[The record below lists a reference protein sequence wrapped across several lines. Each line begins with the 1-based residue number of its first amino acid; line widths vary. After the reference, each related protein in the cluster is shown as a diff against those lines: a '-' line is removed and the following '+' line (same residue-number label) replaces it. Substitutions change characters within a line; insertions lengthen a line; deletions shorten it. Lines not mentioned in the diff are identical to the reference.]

1 MAASSS
7 STVNTNQT
15 EIGAYRTE
23 NVSVQVITLRLTK
36 ENYFPWSAAMTMGI
50 AGRGRIAYIDGRN
63 PESAKTSG
71 QVKALDVIRKLT
83 GKRSWPFLEKDR
95 HQYLQLQELG
105 ETYCKYV
112 NPASLSRSVVDKYK
126 NSMVTCTVGLI
137 FFNNEEH
144 IMDFRI
150 ARLFRKWGHVKVRH
164 MSIAMAALAFLYR
177 GLTKFSIGDAD
188 SIEGRVF
195 ALQAWFYKNVGP
207 QSCHSQNTDRQ
218 LSSMKHYRRKIE
230 EVDDST
236 IIRYTYNPVRGSLL
250 LGPFFI
256 IEYHPERCLRQF
268 SLCQRKAY
276 PIELEGTIV
285 ECELDTE
292 EWSGIYTYAQQ
303 HWESFAHLYLVLGPE
318 MGPEYVNIRFMVET
332 RSQSRRMIEMELDQ
346 PFIGDMGEESSS
358 ETPPKLEM
366 NDPEFDEY
374 RRFQKYKIMFNEEQA
389 QTEKAKKKGK
399 KTKKYSSS
407 SSDSFE
413 DTTTTSSSEEEQKTP
428 KKKKKGES

>member
-1 MAASSS
+1 
-7 STVNTNQT
+7 
-15 EIGAYRTE
+15 
-23 NVSVQVITLRLTK
+23 
-36 ENYFPWSAAMTMGI
+36 MGKPHLSI
-50 AGRGRIAYIDGRN
+50 A
-63 PESAKTSG
+63 SG
-71 QVKALDVIRKLT
+71 Q
-83 GKRSWPFLEKDR
+83 SWLYAPSG
-95 HQYLQLQELG
+95 G
-105 ETYCKYV
+105 E
-112 NPASLSRSVVDKYK
+112 DKYK
-126 NSMVTCTVGLI
+126 NSMVTCPVGLI

-144 IMDFRI
+144 IMDFRT
-150 ARLFRKWGHVKVRH
+150 ARLFRKWGYVKVRH

-188 SIEGRVF
+188 SIEGCVF
-195 ALQAWFYKNVGP
+195 ALQAWFYKHVGP
-207 QSCHSQNTDRQ
+207 QSCHSQNTDKQ

-236 IIRYTYNPVRGSLL
+236 IIWYFFDREVIKSRYTYNPVRGSLL
-250 LGPFFI
+250 LGSFFI
-256 IEYHPERCLRQF
+256 TEYHLERCLRQF
-268 SLCQRKAY
+268 SLRQRKTY
-276 PIELEGTIV
+276 PIESEGTIV
-285 ECELDTE
+285 ECELDTK

-303 HWESFAHLYLVLGPE
+303 HWESFAHLYLVLGPG

-332 RSQSRRMIEMELDQ
+332 TSQSRRMIEMQLDQ
-346 PFIGDMGEESSS
+346 PFIGDRGEESSS
-358 ETPPKLEM
+358 KTPPKLEM

-389 QTEKAKKKGK
+389 QAEKAKKKGK